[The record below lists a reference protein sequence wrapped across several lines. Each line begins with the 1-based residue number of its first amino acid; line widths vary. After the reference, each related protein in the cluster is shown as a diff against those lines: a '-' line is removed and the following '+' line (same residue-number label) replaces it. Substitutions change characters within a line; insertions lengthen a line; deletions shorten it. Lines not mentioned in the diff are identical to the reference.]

1 MHKSYKRSGQPNSSV
16 DGGIL
21 TIGIIIGINYW
32 QLMSTGRRAT
42 FLWYGDPE
50 GLPITVQRDG
60 LPPYAHTGRTK

>member
-1 MHKSYKRSGQPNSSV
+1 MAITSCTNITKDQVNQIPQLMGQ
-16 DGGIL
+16 
-21 TIGIIIGINYW
+21 THHWHNYW

-60 LPPYAHTGRTK
+60 LPPYAHTGQTK